1 MTDKLALVLDAK
13 AALNASSELPDNKCI
28 TVAELQAMIPDGIE
42 FIDSEDENYTK
53 QNPGIRVLNFSNYT
67 VNLVTALSVNATT
80 ETVLQEIPANSIIT
94 FRKDPVS
101 FGSLFCL
108 SKPGNVANQAA
119 AIGFAYQVE
128 NKRAT
133 QFVSTDSLAINT
145 KMNIAWSSSYAW
157 TAVNIIVTNV
167 ALQINM

>member
-1 MTDKLALVLDAK
+1 MADKLALVSDAK
-13 AALNASSELPDNKCI
+13 AALNAISELPDNKCI

-53 QNPGIRVLNFSNYT
+53 LNPGIRVLNFSNYT
-67 VNLVTALSVNATT
+67 VNLVTASSVNATT

-94 FRKDPVS
+94 FKKGTYS
-101 FGSLFCL
+101 FNQLFCL
-108 SKPGNVANQAA
+108 SKSGNAANQAA
-119 AIGFAYQVE
+119 AIGIAYQVE

-133 QFVSTDSLAINT
+133 QFVSTDSLANNT
-145 KMNIAWSSSYAW
+145 KMRIVWSGSYAW

-167 ALQINM
+167 ALQIS

>member
-1 MTDKLALVLDAK
+1 MADKLALVSDAK
-13 AALNASSELPDNKCI
+13 ASLNASSELPDNKCI

-53 QNPGIRVLNFSNYT
+53 LNPGIRVLNFSNYT
-67 VNLVTALSVNATT
+67 VNLVTALSVNTPT

-94 FRKDPVS
+94 FTKGTYFNQV
-101 FGSLFCL
+101 FGL
-108 SKPGNVANQAA
+108 SKSGNAANQAA
-119 AIGFAYQVE
+119 AIGIAYQVE

-133 QFVSTDSLAINT
+133 QFVSTDSLANNT
-145 KMNIAWSSSYAW
+145 KMKIAWSGSYTW

-167 ALQINM
+167 ALQIG

>member
-1 MTDKLALVLDAK
+1 MTDKLALVSDAK

-53 QNPGIRVLNFSNYT
+53 LNPGIRVLNFSNYT
-67 VNLVTALSVNATT
+67 VNLVTASSVNTTT

-94 FRKDPVS
+94 FTKGTYLFNQV
-101 FGSLFCL
+101 FCL
-108 SKPGNVANQAA
+108 SKPGNATYQAA

-128 NKRAT
+128 NKRAHH
-133 QFVSTDSLAINT
+133 FNSTGSLAINT
-145 KMNIAWSSSYAW
+145 KMKIAWSSSYAW
-157 TAVNIIVTNV
+157 TAVNIIVTNTS
-167 ALQINM
+167 LQIA